1 MKHLWFVALLTISLL
16 LPSAVVGQG
25 GPEDEPRNEAVY
37 QGLWCLFLHAR
48 PYINDVPPD
57 VSCEYE
63 PRPMTRAEAGAF
75 YQELAQDVNYVIH
88 QWGCA
93 ERKSQNGLSWKQD
106 KAWAERTRRASE
118 QVDRQARAVM
128 WPANVRQEIA
138 ELLDLRAA
146 FDDAQGRAY
155 GHMSYADSL
164 LSGDWGQMHEAS
176 VESGTVAQQVRAA
189 LRISDVPDPG
199 NDCKAVKR
207 YERQHE
213 PAPAFDSPYSHPD
226 LTGIARQL
234 AAIGLVESRSNAD
247 PDRSLYLTEEGLA
260 AARAMA
266 TISDDATADEVV
278 SGLFTLVP
286 QPSPESSPSPEIA
299 DME

>member
-1 MKHLWFVALLTISLL
+1 
-16 LPSAVVGQG
+16 
-25 GPEDEPRNEAVY
+25 
-37 QGLWCLFLHAR
+37 
-48 PYINDVPPD
+48 
-57 VSCEYE
+57 
-63 PRPMTRAEAGAF
+63 MTRAEAGAF